1 MAEVFLV
8 ALGFVLNALLPY
20 LIVKYDLQR
29 LSGERL
35 SRAWNPASFWCAMIV
50 FGPLSI
56 PVHFAKTRRSWWGLA
71 LGLGLGAG
79 AFLCACLVVVVIG
92 GALGVD

>member
-8 ALGFVLNALLPY
+8 ALAFALMRLPPY

-35 SRAWNPASFWCAMIV
+35 SRAWNQASFWSAVIV

-56 PVHFAKTRRSWWGLA
+56 PVHFAKTRRSVWGLA
-71 LGLGLGAG
+71 LGLGLGIG
-79 AFLCACLVVVVIG
+79 AIFSASPWS
-92 GALGVD
+92 